1 MGLESPNFGF
11 LVKHDPILVHLG
23 ALAERYCLDDPNT
36 ALIKLRQLAESLA
49 KQSAAYVGIYLA
61 PEDSFLTILH
71 HLWDRGVCSA
81 DVSQIFHSLRMAGN
95 DAVHNQQGGARDALH
110 QLKLAR
116 VLAVWFHKSFGK
128 DRNFKPGPFVPPPD
142 SSAADAT
149 LRQELDE
156 LREEAAR
163 QRRKAETASRT
174 AEEEAQLRRIA
185 EDKANQAYED
195 LKTVFDLA
203 EETEATLATE
213 RSRFEIEL
221 QALQI
226 SVTENS
232 GGSKGEVAIARAQ
245 EAAQE
250 LDLDEADTRGIID
263 RQLREAGWEADSAV
277 ITYAKGV
284 RPQKNRNVAI
294 AEWATSSGPADY
306 VLFAGLTPV
315 AIVEAKRQAK
325 DVQGVIEQA
334 KRYSLDYVIQSD
346 ETLRDLPHV
355 DYKIPF
361 LFATNGRPYL
371 KQIESK
377 SGVWFLDARRSTNH
391 PRALEH
397 WYTPEGLLK
406 LLDRDEA
413 EADERLQEEPSNYLD
428 LRDYQHD
435 AISAVENAIR
445 EGKRTALLAMATG
458 TGKTRTCIGLVY
470 RLVKAQRFSRVLF
483 LVDRSA
489 LGIQATNAFKD
500 VKLENLQSFAEIYD
514 VKELGDIT
522 PDADTRLQV
531 ATIQG
536 MIKRLLYPSEAD
548 SVMPVDRYDCIVIDE
563 CHRGYNLDKEMS
575 DSELT
580 FRSES
585 DYISKYSRV
594 LDHFDAVKIG
604 LTATPALHTTEIFG
618 PPVYQYSYRQAVI
631 DGYLCDHEPPIRI
644 ITARAEEGI
653 GFKVGEQ
660 MPIYDTATGNIELH
674 EVPDDIEFE
683 VGSFN
688 KKVITEPFNRA
699 ICGQLAK
706 EIDPGQPG
714 KTLVFCAT
722 DAHADMVVG
731 LMKEAFTEQYGSIE
745 DNAVVKITGA
755 SDKPLELIRKLKNEK
770 LPSVAVTVDLL
781 STGIDVPQIDGIVF
795 IRRVRSR
802 ILYEQMLGR
811 ATRLCHNL
819 YGDGEDKECFRV
831 YDAVDLYAA
840 LEPVNSMKPVVT
852 QPSIS
857 FVQLTDELASVE
869 DDEAKAAVLD
879 QLIAKLQTKKRKLGS
894 GKAFDTFCD
903 LAGIEPQQLLDE
915 LKTGTADSA
924 AAFFKNHPD
933 LAAFLDKSVGGGSKL
948 VISDHDDEVIRVEH
962 GYGDYESPTDYLES
976 FKKFVEENG
985 NTIPALLIVTQSPR
999 DLTRKQLRELQ
1010 LKLDSAGFTEK
1021 TLETAWRDNTNAE
1034 IAATIIGFVRQA
1046 ALGTD
1051 LVSYEERVDQA
1062 MKKIL
1067 ASQNWTNPQRNWLK
1081 RITKQLKLEIVVD
1094 RESLDKGQFA
1104 AEGGF
1109 KRLNKTFDGKM
1120 ESLLVQIQEEV
1131 WREQG

>member
-11 LVKHDPILVHLG
+11 LEEHDPLLVHLG

-49 KQSAAYVGIYLA
+49 KQAAAHGGIYFSA
-61 PEDSFLTILH
+61 EDSFLTVLNR
-71 HLWDRGVCSA
+71 LWERGVVA
-81 DVSQIFHSLRMAGN
+81 GDVSQVFHNLRKAGN
-95 DAVHNQQGGARDALH
+95 EAVHQHRGASHEALH

-116 VLAVWFHKSFGK
+116 QLAVWFHKSFGK
-128 DRNFKPGPFVPPPD
+128 NRNFKAGPFVPPPD
-142 SSAADAT
+142 TAEVDTA
-149 LRQELDE
+149 LRAELAE
-156 LREEAAR
+156 FREEADR

-174 AEEEAQLRRIA
+174 AKEEADLRQAA
-185 EDKANQAYED
+185 EEKANLAYEE
-195 LKTVFDLA
+195 LKVVFDLA
-203 EETEATLATE
+203 EETEATLAKE
-213 RSRFEIEL
+213 RSRFETELEAL
-221 QALQI
+221 QAN
-226 SVTENS
+226 VAETPE
-232 GGSKGEVAIARAQ
+232 EVVEETVVRAQ
-245 EAAQE
+245 EAAE
-250 LDLDEADTRGIID
+250 EFVLGEADTRRIID
-263 RQLREAGWEADSAV
+263 RQLRDAGWEADSET
-277 ITYAKGV
+277 IRFAKGV

-294 AEWATSSGPADY
+294 AEWPTSSGPADY
-306 VLFAGLTPV
+306 VLFAGLTPLAV
-315 AIVEAKRQAK
+315 VEAKRQSK
-325 DVQGVIEQA
+325 DVAGAIDQA
-334 KRYSLDYVIQSD
+334 KRYSRDFLIQGD
-346 ETLRDLPHV
+346 EILRELPDV
-355 DYKIPF
+355 EYQIPF

-371 KQIESK
+371 KQIKTK

-391 PRALEH
+391 SRALED
-397 WYTPEGLLK
+397 WYTPEGLCG
-406 LLDRDEA
+406 LLGRDEA
-413 EADERLQEEPSNYLD
+413 AADERLQEEPSNYLD

-435 AISAVENAIR
+435 AITAVEGTIR

-470 RLVKAQRFSRVLF
+470 RLIKAQRFHRVLF

-500 VKLENLQSFAEIYD
+500 VKLENLQSFSEIYD

-536 MIKRLLYPSEAD
+536 MIKRILYPSEED
-548 SVMPVDRYDCIVIDE
+548 TVMPVDRYDCIVIDE

-580 FRSES
+580 FRSEQ

-618 PPVYQYSYRQAVI
+618 APVYQYSYRQAVI

-674 EVPDDIEFE
+674 EVPDDIDFE

-688 KKVITEPFNRA
+688 KKVITENFNRA
-699 ICGQLAK
+699 ICGQLAQ
-706 EIDPGQPG
+706 EIDPKQPG

-731 LMKEAFTEQYGSIE
+731 LLKEAFTEQYGSIE
-745 DNAVVKITGA
+745 DNAVQKITGA

-795 IRRVRSR
+795 MRRIRSR

-811 ATRLCHNL
+811 ATRLCHDL
-819 YGDGEDKECFRV
+819 YGDGEDKQYFRV

-852 QPSIS
+852 QPKIS
-857 FVQLTDELASVE
+857 FVQLANELSRVK
-869 DDEAKAAVLD
+869 DDAAKAAVLD
-879 QLIAKLQTKKRKLGS
+879 QLIAKLQTKKRKLKS
-894 GKAFDTFCD
+894 GKAFETFCD
-903 LAGIEPQQLLDE
+903 LAGMEPQQLLDE
-915 LKTGTADSA
+915 LKTATPDSA
-924 AAFFKNHPD
+924 AQFFRNHAELPD
-933 LAAFLDKSVGGGSKL
+933 FLDKSVGGGSQL

-962 GYGDYESPTDYLES
+962 GYGKYESPTDYLES
-976 FKKFVEENG
+976 FKKFVEEKG
-985 NTIPALLIVTQSPR
+985 NTIPALLVVTQSPR
-999 DLTRKQLRELQ
+999 DLTRKQLRELR

-1067 ASQNWTNPQRNWLK
+1067 ASQSWTTPQRNWLK

-1094 RESLDKGQFA
+1094 RDALDKGQFA

-1109 KRLNKTFDGKM
+1109 NRLNKTFDGKM
-1120 ESLLVQIQEEV
+1120 EDLLVRIQEEV